1 MSPVDG
7 DMSLQLLP
15 PRFLR
20 RRHERTSPASGRQAK
35 ENVLNFNAGGVL
47 AAYFADVF
55 FVLVRLG
62 GGGGTPLTTDD
73 DGVGGDGGGE
83 ISDLRQDGD
92 R

>member
-1 MSPVDG
+1 
-7 DMSLQLLP
+7 MSLQHLYPTLLP
-15 PRFLR
+15 PRFVR
-20 RRHERTSPASGRQAK
+20 RGQEPTSSAAGRQAK
-35 ENVLNFNAGGVL
+35 ENVLDFNAGGVL

-73 DGVGGDGGGE
+73 DGIGGDGGGD
-83 ISDLRQDGD
+83 ISDLRQDVV